1 MGFSP
6 LLGETPVGSFA
17 ITRLGRSLHL
27 QLEPELGNSAAWV
40 VIGGGCVI
48 LLMVTTICLH
58 AAYKKVYMAR
68 DEVPA
73 DYPRYPACLLGA
85 AVIAISVTIG
95 LELAARLPAWAGQ
108 SGNQFVEFEVFALGT
123 FLSVL
128 AVHLMNVGGLV
139 IVMRRAW
146 RCCGAA
152 ALCFYS
158 MFILVSLFLM
168 AVGLNVL
175 WFCQPDMI
183 GRILAV
189 WA

>member
-1 MGFSP
+1 MGFFP

-17 ITRLGRSLHL
+17 ITRLGRSLQL
-27 QLEPELGNSAAWV
+27 QLEPELGSSAAWV
-40 VIGGGCVI
+40 VVGGPTHNHHNH
-48 LLMVTTICLH
+48 TTHSQH
-58 AAYKKVYMAR
+58 APYNKHYMAR

-73 DYPRYPACLLGA
+73 DYPRYPSCLLGA
-85 AVIAISVTIG
+85 AVIAASVTIG

-108 SGNQFVEFEVFALGT
+108 TGNQFVEFEVFALGT

-128 AVHLMNVGGLV
+128 AVHLMNVSGLV

-152 ALCFYS
+152 ALVFYS
-158 MFILVSLFLM
+158 MFILVSLFLL

-175 WFCQPDMI
+175 WFCQPDIM